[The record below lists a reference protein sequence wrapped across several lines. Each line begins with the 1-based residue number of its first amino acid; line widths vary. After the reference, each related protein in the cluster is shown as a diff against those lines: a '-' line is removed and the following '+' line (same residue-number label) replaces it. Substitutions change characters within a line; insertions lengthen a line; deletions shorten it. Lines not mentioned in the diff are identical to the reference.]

1 MEFRDVH
8 ELVINK
14 LRSVVIRYRLPLSPQ
29 QSPVN
34 RKIYG
39 TFFVIHLLLALDSIK
54 KRAQTI
60 LLCLNKS
67 ILFEPFYLDLSI
79 TSYYSSIIMIPIK
92 MSAMIAGNEVDIAS
106 KDMLTQFAWKV
117 SA

>member
-34 RKIYG
+34 RKIYR
-39 TFFVIHLLLALDSIK
+39 TFAFYAFGSPPFFWSADFPLLNNQVSFLNLNVHIKFIFHDYLFRSYHLYK
-54 KRAQTI
+54 Y
-60 LLCLNKS
+60 
-67 ILFEPFYLDLSI
+67 F
-79 TSYYSSIIMIPIK
+79 
-92 MSAMIAGNEVDIAS
+92 
-106 KDMLTQFAWKV
+106 
-117 SA
+117 